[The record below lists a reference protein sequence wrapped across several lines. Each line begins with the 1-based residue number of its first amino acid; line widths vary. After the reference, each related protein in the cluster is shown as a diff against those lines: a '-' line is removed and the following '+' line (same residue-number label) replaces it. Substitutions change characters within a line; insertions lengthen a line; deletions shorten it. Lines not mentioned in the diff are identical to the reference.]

1 MFRSVRVGRAFGIPV
16 YIHPTFLLL
25 PALVLFTHPEAGPV
39 TLLFLLLAVLAMFGC
54 VLLHELGHA
63 LTARR
68 FGIGTRDITLY
79 PIGGVARLEGM
90 GEKPAQELLIAVAG
104 PAVNL
109 VIALLLAP
117 VGLLGLFHMAGD
129 GLTFNLDMGVAS
141 LAVRFLTL
149 VWVSNI
155 GLVLFNLLP
164 CFPMDGGRVLRALLT
179 LGLGRLRATEVA
191 VGVGLVLAVLIGIA
205 GPLMGNPMTVVLA
218 VFVVF
223 AGQMELAA
231 IRWREGRRP
240 AARPALQ
247 GVPSGG
253 PLTIRSEGPAPTA
266 LNANF
271 SGLTWHAESGVWVQW
286 RNGLPVAVWGP
297 PAPSRM

>member
-1 MFRSVRVGRAFGIPV
+1 
-16 YIHPTFLLL
+16 
-25 PALVLFTHPEAGPV
+25 
-39 TLLFLLLAVLAMFGC
+39 LLFLLLGVLTVFGC

-90 GEKPAQELLIAVAG
+90 GEKPAEELLIAVAG
-104 PAVNL
+104 PAVNV

-129 GLTFNLDMGVAS
+129 GLTFSLDMGVAS
-141 LAVRFLTL
+141 LVVRFLTL
-149 VWVSNI
+149 VWMSNI
-155 GLVLFNLLP
+155 MLVLFNLLP

-191 VGVGLVLAVLIGIA
+191 VGVGLVLAVLIGIV

-240 AARPALQ
+240 APRPALG
-247 GVPSGG
+247 GVGGPSGG
-253 PLTIRSEGPAPTA
+253 PLTIGSDGPAPPA
-266 LNANF
+266 LNASF

-297 PAPSRM
+297 PAAGR